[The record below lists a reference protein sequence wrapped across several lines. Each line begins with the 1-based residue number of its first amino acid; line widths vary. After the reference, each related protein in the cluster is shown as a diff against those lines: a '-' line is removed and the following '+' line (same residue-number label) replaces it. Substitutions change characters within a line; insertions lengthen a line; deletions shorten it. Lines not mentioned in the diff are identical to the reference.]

1 MAKTFNILVLPGD
14 GIGPEIMAEAVKV
27 LKVFET
33 SERKFELRQEL
44 IGGCSIDAHGKPVT
58 EEVKQA
64 ALDSDAV
71 LFAAVGGPKWD
82 NQRRGLDGPEGG
94 LLQIRKA
101 MDIYANLRP
110 CCSTSPSASI
120 AKEFSPFKHE
130 VIEGVDF
137 VVVREN
143 CGGAYFGRKVEEE
156 TYAMDEWGYSEAEIQ
171 RVTRLSAEV
180 ALRHNPPWPV
190 ISLDKANVLASSR
203 LWRRVVDKTMAAEY
217 PQVKLVH
224 QLADSASLIL
234 ATNPR
239 SLNGVILADNT
250 FGDMISDQAGSIVGT
265 LGVLPSASLN
275 GLPGDKTLKTRPYGL
290 YEPTHGSA
298 PTIAGQNIAN
308 PVAMILCVALMFRY
322 SLSMENEA
330 QRVEDA
336 VRKVLDSGIRTS
348 DLGGKAGT
356 KEVGDAIVSAL

>member
-14 GIGPEIMAEAVKV
+14 GIGPEVMAEAVKV

-33 SERKFELRQEL
+33 PERKFELRQEL
-44 IGGCSIDAHGKPVT
+44 IGGCSIDAHGKSVT

-94 LLQIRKA
+94 LLQLRKA

-110 CCSTSPSASI
+110 CSSTSPSASI
-120 AKEFSPFKHE
+120 AKEFSPFKHD

-171 RVTRLSAEV
+171 RVTL
-180 ALRHNPPWPV
+180 
-190 ISLDKANVLASSR
+190 
-203 LWRRVVDKTMAAEY
+203 DKTMAAEY

-322 SLSMENEA
+322 SLGMEDEA
-330 QRVEDA
+330 RRVEDA
-336 VRKVLDSGIRTS
+336 VRKVLDSGLRTP